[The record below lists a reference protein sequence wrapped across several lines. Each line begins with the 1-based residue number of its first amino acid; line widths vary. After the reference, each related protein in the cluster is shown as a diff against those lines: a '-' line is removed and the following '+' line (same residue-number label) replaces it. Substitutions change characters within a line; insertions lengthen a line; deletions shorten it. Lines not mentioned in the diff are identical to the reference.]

1 MALWEQARLA
11 DKEAAER
18 EAARL
23 KADNLQL
30 AARLVEMKESE
41 MQRMEDTNR
50 MCEQMV
56 CRLISAHLPPSKHSH
71 SCFSARNFSKCKR
84 WVLSG

>member
-1 MALWEQARLA
+1 MVPHAQARLE

-23 KADNLQL
+23 QADNLQL

-56 CRLISAHLPPSKHSH
+56 RRRWLPSPISRSH
-71 SCFSARNFSKCKR
+71 PRSTAPA
-84 WVLSG
+84 